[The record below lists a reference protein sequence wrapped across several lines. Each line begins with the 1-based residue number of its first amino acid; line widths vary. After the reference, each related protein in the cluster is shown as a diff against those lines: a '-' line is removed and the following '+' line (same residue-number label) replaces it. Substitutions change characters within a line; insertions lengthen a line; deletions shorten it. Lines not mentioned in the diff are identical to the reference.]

1 MNRTLLSILFSFALA
16 TAVAQT
22 SHTILATGLN
32 YSPDSLVVTVGDT
45 INFAV
50 GGSHPTLEVDQ
61 STWNNNGTTPKNNGF
76 DYPNGTG
83 SFVVSS
89 AQTYYYVCTNHIGSG
104 MKGKIIAQAMSQ
116 EEQTL
121 EEWSVYPNPV
131 QNRLNVELQNPNAI
145 ESMHIIDM
153 QGRKLRDVE
162 AGNTRDIDVS
172 SLQDGM
178 YILLIKQGNTAKRMR
193 FIKR

>member
-1 MNRTLLSILFSFALA
+1 MNKTLLSILLSFVFA

-61 STWNNNGTTPKNNGF
+61 STWNSNGTTPKNNGF
-76 DYPNGTG
+76 DFPSGTG

-116 EEQTL
+116 EEQIL

-131 QNRLNVELQNPNAI
+131 QNKLNVNLQNPDAI
-145 ESMHIIDM
+145 DNMAIIDM
-153 QGRKLRDVE
+153 RGRKLKE
-162 AGNTRDIDVS
+162 IESGKARDIDVS
-172 SLQDGM
+172 SLQNGM